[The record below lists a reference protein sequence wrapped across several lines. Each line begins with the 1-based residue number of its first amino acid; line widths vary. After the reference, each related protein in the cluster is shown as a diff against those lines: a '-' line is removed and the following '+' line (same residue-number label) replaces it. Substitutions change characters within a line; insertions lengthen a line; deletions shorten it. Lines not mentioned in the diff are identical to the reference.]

1 MLHPA
6 VPIEPINNAVGGLM
20 KTVQQ
25 LLETK
30 GAAIVSVSPE
40 TKVIDA
46 LRVMAER
53 EIGAVLVVD
62 NGQLVGIMSE
72 RDYARKVILKGKSSQ
87 ETAVRDIMTERVIYV
102 RPQQTVPDCMAL
114 MTNKRVRHLPV
125 LDEER
130 LVGILS
136 LGDLVKETISEQEFI
151 IQQLENYI
159 HG

>member
-1 MLHPA
+1 
-6 VPIEPINNAVGGLM
+6 M
-20 KTVQQ
+20 KTVNQ

-30 GAAIVSVSPE
+30 GAAIVSVSPD

-53 EIGAVLVVD
+53 EIGAVLIVD
-62 NGQLVGIMSE
+62 GGRLVGIMSE
-72 RDYARKVILKGKSSQ
+72 RDYARKVVLKGKSSQ
-87 ETAVRDIMTERVIYV
+87 EIYVRDIMTERVVYV

-125 LDEER
+125 LDGER

>member
-1 MLHPA
+1 
-6 VPIEPINNAVGGLM
+6 M
-20 KTVQQ
+20 KTVHQ

-30 GAAIVSVSPE
+30 GRAVVSVSPGA
-40 TKVIDA
+40 KVIDA

-62 NGQLVGIMSE
+62 DDRLVGVMSE

-87 ETAVRDIMTERVIYV
+87 DTYVREIMTERVVYV
-102 RPQQTVPDCMAL
+102 RPQQTVPECMAL

-125 LDEER
+125 LEGDR
-130 LVGILS
+130 LVGVLS
-136 LGDLVKETISEQEFI
+136 LGDLVKETISEQQFI

>member
-1 MLHPA
+1 
-6 VPIEPINNAVGGLM
+6 M
-20 KTVQQ
+20 KTVHQ
-25 LLETK
+25 LLESK
-30 GAAIVSVSPE
+30 GRAIVSVPPNA
-40 TKVIDA
+40 KVIDA

-53 EIGAVLVVD
+53 GIGAVLVVD
-62 NGQLVGIMSE
+62 NDRLVGIMSE

-87 ETAVRDIMTERVIYV
+87 ETHVREIMTERVIYV
-102 RPQQTVPDCMAL
+102 RPQQTVPECMAV

-125 LDEER
+125 LDGDR
-130 LVGILS
+130 LVGVLS